1 MKKTMFSVYEIVYSP
16 QFTGMIYHP
25 IGDAQGQ
32 LTQRLLQGWKN
43 LRVDDDWII
52 CWSTVTSHHRKV
64 CSQFCPP
71 ETHMDENPR
80 AMHKNGRPSTH
91 RSF

>member
-1 MKKTMFSVYEIVYSP
+1 MFSVYEIVYSP

-43 LRVDDDWII
+43 LRVDADWII
-52 CWSTVTSHHRKV
+52 L
-64 CSQFCPP
+64 
-71 ETHMDENPR
+71 R
-80 AMHKNGRPSTH
+80 AR
-91 RSF
+91 